1 MKKIAIGLLIAW
13 SFLSIAIAQ
22 KPKIDRLSHRIVG
35 NIEDDSLQVRAIYQ
49 WVCKHIKFDY
59 KRLEKGKLPDPDVE
73 TTLRRGKAVC
83 AGFAV
88 LFKALCESQGIEAEM
103 VVGYSKGGGYDP
115 DFPLRL
121 DQHAWN
127 AVYIH
132 GSWYLLD
139 ISWSNTALVKK
150 WTPIRNT
157 ARIIAGKEPEYI
169 LKKKHRP
176 NDDYYLVP
184 AERMIQDHLPLM
196 PMWQLL
202 DDRQSVAGFVSKATI
217 HISAGR
223 VAKRTNYAEIE
234 NYRQLSQTDQIRWQG
249 EEGLDFNELNHRTI
263 GYNYIRYGLMTAGQA
278 DTMDYIRAGIQ
289 YVRAAIKDNQ
299 NEHRLRTQRNQ
310 ERHRRT
316 LNSLK
321 QSSIA
326 QQKIMRA
333 WQRHHKQSKAQVKR
347 IQNLYKRSA
356 KQLALKKIPNHNR
369 ELSAKQKLA
378 LENRLQK
385 VANIQLLIIE
395 EEAAIA
401 STLDSLTAYLEGLES
416 LQTAWAISR
425 QNLKDL
431 ITDLD
436 DEGISNDQ
444 FWRVSQKDL
453 ELINQAWE
461 QAQVLESVY
470 REQERITIQQI
481 ALWQRTQNRLLGQR
495 KNLIRRLEQVLKLS
509 GINSPSRQAL
519 YQAVEDYYSCQKAF
533 RTEAKMLSEWW
544 LSLSRT
550 ERQNQKFA
558 RKLTR

>member
-176 NDDYYLVP
+176 NDDYY
-184 AERMIQDHLPLM
+184 I
-196 PMWQLL
+196 
-202 DDRQSVAGFVSKATI
+202 
-217 HISAGR
+217 
-223 VAKRTNYAEIE
+223 
-234 NYRQLSQTDQIRWQG
+234 
-249 EEGLDFNELNHRTI
+249 
-263 GYNYIRYGLMTAGQA
+263 
-278 DTMDYIRAGIQ
+278 
-289 YVRAAIKDNQ
+289 
-299 NEHRLRTQRNQ
+299 
-310 ERHRRT
+310 
-316 LNSLK
+316 
-321 QSSIA
+321 
-326 QQKIMRA
+326 
-333 WQRHHKQSKAQVKR
+333 
-347 IQNLYKRSA
+347 
-356 KQLALKKIPNHNR
+356 
-369 ELSAKQKLA
+369 
-378 LENRLQK
+378 
-385 VANIQLLIIE
+385 
-395 EEAAIA
+395 
-401 STLDSLTAYLEGLES
+401 
-416 LQTAWAISR
+416 
-425 QNLKDL
+425 
-431 ITDLD
+431 
-436 DEGISNDQ
+436 
-444 FWRVSQKDL
+444 
-453 ELINQAWE
+453 
-461 QAQVLESVY
+461 
-470 REQERITIQQI
+470 
-481 ALWQRTQNRLLGQR
+481 
-495 KNLIRRLEQVLKLS
+495 
-509 GINSPSRQAL
+509 
-519 YQAVEDYYSCQKAF
+519 
-533 RTEAKMLSEWW
+533 
-544 LSLSRT
+544 
-550 ERQNQKFA
+550 
-558 RKLTR
+558 